1 MRFPNRT
8 VVDCVNNSK
17 FYHNRKGHP
26 KFVDNLKNT
35 LKQKATNLRIHSLVS
50 TSEAGS
56 GHPTTCLSAA
66 DIVSALF
73 FHAMHYDCDNAQNPN
88 NDRFVL
94 SKGHAAPLLYAAYAE
109 AGIIPIDDLLTL
121 RQIDSILEG
130 HPTPRF
136 DWTEV
141 ATGSLG
147 QGLSLGL
154 GMALNGKYLDKSD
167 YRVYVLLGDGE
178 IAEGSVWEAAALAS
192 YYKLNNLIGIID
204 VNALGQS
211 QRTMYAFDIDTYCQ
225 RFDAFGWQSIGIDGH
240 NYDEILPALDK
251 AKTSTDKPTMIIAK
265 TFKGQGVSF
274 LANEDNWHGKA
285 VPKGE
290 ELEKALAELG
300 PLNTDI
306 PLQIEPPKPIKT
318 QTPIIKESVP
328 PEYAPDEEVATRGGY
343 GTGLAKLGDAN
354 PNVVAL
360 DGDTKNSTY
369 AEQFMKRYPDRFFE
383 MFIAEQNL
391 VGAGIGLAKRGKIPF
406 VSTFA
411 AFLSRAYDHIRM
423 SAISQANI
431 KYAGSHCGV
440 SIGEDGPSQMGLEDL
455 AMFRA
460 IPGAVVLYP
469 SDAVSAE
476 RLVAEA
482 AAHEGIVYLRT
493 SRPKTAILYDAN
505 DSFPIGGSKVVKKS
519 DRDKVTVV
527 AAGITLHEALKAH
540 ETLSTEGISIRIIDV
555 YSIKPIDAKTLI
567 SAAADTNNTLIT
579 VEDHYPEGGL
589 GDAVLDA
596 VATAGICVHKLAV
609 TGIPRSGKPEELLE
623 LHGINANAII
633 QKVKDVV

>member
-1 MRFPNRT
+1 M
-8 VVDCVNNSK
+8 NSRRLSAIPERRI
-17 FYHNRKGHP
+17 N
-26 KFVDNLKNT
+26 KFVETLKT
-35 LKQKATNLRIHSLVS
+35 LLKQKATNLRIHSITA

-73 FHAMHYDCDNAQNPN
+73 FHTMRYDTNDAQNPN
-88 NDRFVL
+88 NDRFIL

-109 AGIIPIDDLLTL
+109 AGIIPDEKLSTL

-136 DWTEV
+136 EWTEV

-154 GMALNGKYLDKSD
+154 GMALNGKFLDKSD

-178 IAEGSVWEAAALAS
+178 TAEGGVWEAAALAS
-192 YYKLNNLIGIID
+192 HYQLNNLIGIVD

-225 RFDAFGWQSIGIDGH
+225 RFEAFGWQTIGINGH
-240 NYDEILPALDK
+240 NFDEILSALDQ
-251 AKTSTDKPTMIIAK
+251 AKTSADKPTMIVAK
-265 TFKGQGVSF
+265 TFKGKGVSF
-274 LANEDNWHGKA
+274 LENADNWHGKA
-285 VPKGE
+285 IAKGE
-290 ELEKALAELG
+290 DLDKALAELG
-300 PLNTDI
+300 PLNLE
-306 PLQIEPPKPIKT
+306 PVQIEAPTAVNSGAGRAATECEPPDYP
-318 QTPIIKESVP
+318 S
-328 PEYAPDEEVATRGGY
+328 DEDVATRGGY
-343 GTGLAKLGDAN
+343 GIGLAKLGTVN

-369 AEQFMKRYPDRFFE
+369 AEQFMDLHPDRYFE

-411 AFLSRAYDHIRM
+411 AFLSRAYDQIRM

-440 SIGEDGPSQMGLEDL
+440 SIGEDGPSQMGLEDI

-493 SRPKTAILYDAN
+493 SRPKTSILYDT
-505 DSFPIGGSKVVKKS
+505 DEKFPIGGCKVIRQS
-519 DRDKVTVV
+519 NEDTVTVV
-527 AAGITLHEALKAH
+527 AGGVTVHEALKAH
-540 ETLSTEGISIRIIDV
+540 QMLAAEGIAIRVIDL
-555 YSIKPIDAKTLI
+555 YSVKPVDAEALKA
-567 SAAADTNNTLIT
+567 AAADTNNTLIT

-596 VATAGICVHKLAV
+596 VAIENIRVHKLAV

-623 LHGINANAII
+623 HHGISANAIV
-633 QKVKDVV
+633 QKVKDVTAV

>member
-1 MRFPNRT
+1 
-8 VVDCVNNSK
+8 VDT
-17 FYHNRKGHP
+17 
-26 KFVDNLKNT
+26 LKN
-35 LKQKATNLRIHSLVS
+35 LLEQEATNLRIHSIIS

-73 FHAMHYDCDNAQNPN
+73 FHTMRYDCTNAQNPN
-88 NDRFVL
+88 NDRFIL

-109 AGIIPIDDLLTL
+109 AGIIPIDDLTTL

-136 DWTEV
+136 EWTEV

-178 IAEGSVWEAAALAS
+178 TAEGGVWEAAALAS
-192 YYKLNNLIGIID
+192 HYQLNNLIGIVD

-211 QRTMYAFDIDTYCQ
+211 QRTMYAFDIDTYCN
-225 RFDAFGWQSIGIDGH
+225 RFEAFGWQTIGIDGH
-240 NYDEILPALDK
+240 DFDEILPALEK
-251 AKTSTDKPTMIIAK
+251 AKASTDKPTMIVAK
-265 TFKGQGVSF
+265 TSKGKGVSF
-274 LANEDNWHGKA
+274 LENEDNWHGKA

-290 ELEKALAELG
+290 ELDKALAELG
-300 PLNTDI
+300 PLQTDI
-306 PLQIEPPKPIKT
+306 PLQIE
-318 QTPIIKESVP
+318 TPNPVEKHVSTPTDCEP
-328 PEYAPDEEVATRGGY
+328 PEYAPDEEVGTRGGY
-343 GTGLAKLGDAN
+343 GTGLAKLGTAN

-369 AEQFMKRYPDRFFE
+369 AEQFMELHPDRFFE

-411 AFLSRAYDHIRM
+411 AFLSRAYDQIRM

-440 SIGEDGPSQMGLEDL
+440 SIGEDGPSQMGLEDI

-460 IPGAVVLYP
+460 IPEAVVLYP
-469 SDAVSAE
+469 SDAVAAE

-482 AAHEGIVYLRT
+482 AAHKGIVYIRT
-493 SRPKTAILYDAN
+493 SRPKTSILYDA
-505 DSFPIGGSKVVKKS
+505 DESFPVGGCKVVKQS
-519 DRDKVTVV
+519 SEDKVTVV
-527 AAGITLHEALKAH
+527 TAGVTLHEALKAH
-540 ETLSTEGISIRIIDV
+540 GILSAEGISIRIIDL
-555 YSIKPIDAKTLI
+555 YCIKPIDTETLL
-567 SAAADTNNTLIT
+567 AAAVDTNNTLIT

-596 VATAGICVHKLAV
+596 VATNGVHVHKLAV
-609 TGIPRSGKPEELLE
+609 TGIPRSGKPDELLE
-623 LHGINANAII
+623 RHGISAKAIV
-633 QKVKDVV
+633 QKVKTIVS

>member
-1 MRFPNRT
+1 MET
-8 VVDCVNNSK
+8 
-17 FYHNRKGHP
+17 
-26 KFVDNLKNT
+26 LKT
-35 LKQKATNLRIHSLVS
+35 ILKQKATNLRIHSIAA

-73 FHAMHYDCDNAQNPN
+73 FHTMRYDTNDAQNPN
-88 NDRFVL
+88 NDRFIL

-109 AGIIPIDDLLTL
+109 AGIIPNEKLSTL

-136 DWTEV
+136 EWTEV

-154 GMALNGKYLDKSD
+154 GMALNGKFLDKSD

-178 IAEGSVWEAAALAS
+178 TAEGGVWEAAALAS
-192 YYKLNNLIGIID
+192 HYQLNNLIGIVD

-225 RFDAFGWQSIGIDGH
+225 RFEAFGWQTIGINGH
-240 NYDEILPALDK
+240 NFDEILSALDQ
-251 AKTSTDKPTMIIAK
+251 AKTSTDRPTMIVAK
-265 TFKGQGVSF
+265 TFKGKGVSF
-274 LANEDNWHGKA
+274 LENADNWHGKA
-285 VPKGE
+285 IAKGE
-290 ELEKALAELG
+290 ELDNALAELG
-300 PLNTDI
+300 PLHLE
-306 PLQIEPPKPIKT
+306 PVQIQAPTAVNRSVGHPATECEPPDYP
-318 QTPIIKESVP
+318 SG
-328 PEYAPDEEVATRGGY
+328 EEVATRGGY
-343 GTGLAKLGDAN
+343 GTGLAKLGTAN

-369 AEQFMKRYPDRFFE
+369 AEQFMDLHPDRYFE

-411 AFLSRAYDHIRM
+411 AFLSRAYDQIRM

-440 SIGEDGPSQMGLEDL
+440 SIGEDGPSQMGLEDI

-493 SRPKTAILYDAN
+493 SRPKTSILYDA
-505 DSFPIGGSKVVKKS
+505 DEKFPIGGCKVIRQS
-519 DRDKVTVV
+519 SEDSVTVV
-527 AAGITLHEALKAH
+527 AGGITVHEALKAH
-540 ETLSTEGISIRIIDV
+540 QILAAEGIAIRVIDL
-555 YSIKPIDAKTLI
+555 YSVKPVDGEALKA
-567 SAAADTNNTLIT
+567 AAADTNQTLIT

-596 VATAGICVHKLAV
+596 VATEDIRVHKLAV
-609 TGIPRSGKPEELLE
+609 TGIPRSGKPEELLAH
-623 LHGINANAII
+623 HGISANAIV
-633 QKVKDVV
+633 QKVKDVTAV

>member
-1 MRFPNRT
+1 MET
-8 VVDCVNNSK
+8 
-17 FYHNRKGHP
+17 
-26 KFVDNLKNT
+26 LKNF
-35 LKQKATNLRIHSLVS
+35 LKQKATNLRIHSIIS

-73 FHAMHYDCDNAQNPN
+73 FHAMRYDCSDAQNPN
-88 NDRFVL
+88 NDRFIL

-109 AGIIPIDDLLTL
+109 AGIIPTEKLRTL

-136 DWTEV
+136 EWTEV

-154 GMALNGKYLDKSD
+154 GMALNGKYLDESD

-178 IAEGSVWEAAALAS
+178 TVEGGVWEAAALAS
-192 YYKLNNLIGIID
+192 HYQLNNLIGIVD

-211 QRTMYAFDIDTYCQ
+211 QRTMYAFDVDTYCK
-225 RFDAFGWQSIGIDGH
+225 RFEAFGWQTIGIDGH
-240 NYDEILPALDK
+240 NFDEILPALAQAK
-251 AKTSTDKPTMIIAK
+251 ASTDKPTMIVAK
-265 TFKGQGVSF
+265 TFKGKGVSF
-274 LANEDNWHGKA
+274 LEDADNWHGKA
-285 VPKGE
+285 VAKGE
-290 ELEKALAELG
+290 ELDKALDELG
-300 PLNTDI
+300 PLHLDVPI
-306 PLQIEPPKPIKT
+306 QIESPSPID
-318 QTPIIKESVP
+318 ESVDRAVATECEP
-328 PEYAPDEEVATRGGY
+328 PDYPSGEEVATRGGY
-343 GTGLAKLGDAN
+343 GIGLAKLGSVN

-369 AEQFMKRYPDRFFE
+369 AEQFMELYPNRYFE

-411 AFLSRAYDHIRM
+411 AFLSRAYDQIRM

-440 SIGEDGPSQMGLEDL
+440 SIGEDGPSQMGLEDI

-460 IPGAVVLYP
+460 IPEAVVLYP

-476 RLVAEA
+476 RLVAGA

-493 SRPKTAILYDAN
+493 SRPKTAILYDA
-505 DSFPIGGSKVVKKS
+505 DESFPIGGSKVVRQS
-519 DRDKVTVV
+519 SEDKVTVV
-527 AAGITLHEALKAH
+527 AAGVTLHEAL
-540 ETLSTEGISIRIIDV
+540 ESTR
-555 YSIKPIDAKTLI
+555 
-567 SAAADTNNTLIT
+567 DTCRRRYR
-579 VEDHYPEGGL
+579 YP
-589 GDAVLDA
+589 
-596 VATAGICVHKLAV
+596 CH
-609 TGIPRSGKPEELLE
+609 
-623 LHGINANAII
+623 
-633 QKVKDVV
+633 

>member
-1 MRFPNRT
+1 MDT
-8 VVDCVNNSK
+8 
-17 FYHNRKGHP
+17 
-26 KFVDNLKNT
+26 LKN
-35 LKQKATNLRIHSLVS
+35 LLEQKATNLRIHSIIS

-73 FHAMHYDCDNAQNPN
+73 FHAMRYDCADAQNPN
-88 NDRFVL
+88 NDRFIL

-109 AGIIPIDDLLTL
+109 AGIIPVDDLMTL
-121 RQIDSILEG
+121 RQIDSIFEG

-136 DWTEV
+136 EWTEV

-178 IAEGSVWEAAALAS
+178 TAEGGVWEAAALAS
-192 YYKLNNLIGIID
+192 HYQLDNLIGIID

-211 QRTMYAFDIDTYCQ
+211 QRTMYAFDIDTYCK
-225 RFDAFGWQSIGIDGH
+225 RFEAFGWQSIGIDGH
-240 NYDEILPALDK
+240 DFDEILPALEQAK
-251 AKTSTDKPTMIIAK
+251 ASTDKPTMIVAK
-265 TFKGQGVSF
+265 TFKGKGVS
-274 LANEDNWHGKA
+274 LLENEDNWHGKA

-290 ELEKALAELG
+290 ELDKALAELG
-300 PLNTDI
+300 PLQTDI
-306 PLQIEPPKPIKT
+306 PLQIETPNPVEKQVSTATECEPPNYPT
-318 QTPIIKESVP
+318 
-328 PEYAPDEEVATRGGY
+328 DDEVATRGGY
-343 GTGLAKLGDAN
+343 GTGLAKLGTAN

-369 AEQFMKRYPDRFFE
+369 AEQFMERHPDRFFE

-411 AFLSRAYDHIRM
+411 AFLSRAYDQIRM

-440 SIGEDGPSQMGLEDL
+440 SIGEDGPSQMGLEDI

-460 IPGAVVLYP
+460 IPEAVVLYP
-469 SDAVSAE
+469 SDAVAAE

-482 AAHEGIVYLRT
+482 AAHEGIVYIRT
-493 SRPKTAILYDAN
+493 SRPKTALLYDAN
-505 DSFPIGGSKVVKKS
+505 ESFPIGGCKVVRES
-519 DRDKVTVV
+519 SEDKVTVV
-527 AAGITLHEALKAH
+527 AAGVTLHETLKAH
-540 ETLSTEGISIRIIDV
+540 EKLAAEGIAIRIIDL
-555 YSIKPIDAKTLI
+555 YCIKPIDTETLLD
-567 SAAADTNNTLIT
+567 AAAETNNTIIT

-589 GDAVLDA
+589 GDAVLGA
-596 VATAGICVHKLAV
+596 VAANGVHVHKLAV
-609 TGIPRSGKPEELLE
+609 TGIPRSGKPDELLE
-623 LHGINANAII
+623 LHGISANAIV
-633 QKVKDVV
+633 QKVKEVI

>member
-1 MRFPNRT
+1 MET
-8 VVDCVNNSK
+8 
-17 FYHNRKGHP
+17 
-26 KFVDNLKNT
+26 LKDF
-35 LKQKATNLRIHSLVS
+35 LKQKATNLRIHSIVS

-73 FHAMHYDCDNAQNPN
+73 FHAMRYDCSDAQNPN
-88 NDRFVL
+88 NDRFIL

-109 AGIIPIDDLLTL
+109 AGIIPTEKLRTL

-136 DWTEV
+136 EWTEV

-154 GMALNGKYLDKSD
+154 GMALNGKYLDESD

-178 IAEGSVWEAAALAS
+178 TAEGGVWEAAALAS
-192 YYKLNNLIGIID
+192 HYRLNNLIGIVD

-211 QRTMYAFDIDTYCQ
+211 QRTMYAFDVDTYCK
-225 RFDAFGWQSIGIDGH
+225 RFEAFGWQTIGIDGH
-240 NYDEILPALDK
+240 NFDEILPALERAK
-251 AKTSTDKPTMIIAK
+251 ASTEKPTMIVAK
-265 TFKGQGVSF
+265 TFKGKGVSF
-274 LANEDNWHGKA
+274 LEDADNWHGKA
-285 VPKGE
+285 VAKGE
-290 ELEKALAELG
+290 ELDKALAELG
-300 PLNTDI
+300 PLNLDTPI
-306 PLQIEPPKPIKT
+306 QIESPQAADAHADGPVATACEPPDYPSG
-318 QTPIIKESVP
+318 E
-328 PEYAPDEEVATRGGY
+328 DVATRSGY
-343 GTGLAKLGDAN
+343 GIGLAKLGSVN

-369 AEQFMKRYPDRFFE
+369 AEQFMELYPNRYFE

-411 AFLSRAYDHIRM
+411 AFLSRAYDQIRM

-440 SIGEDGPSQMGLEDL
+440 SIGEDGPSQMGLEDI

-460 IPGAVVLYP
+460 IPEAVVLYP

-493 SRPKTAILYDAN
+493 SRPKTPILYDA
-505 DSFPIGGSKVVKKS
+505 DESFPIGGSKVVRQS
-519 DRDKVTVV
+519 DADKVTVV
-527 AAGITLHEALKAH
+527 AAGVTVHEALKAY
-540 ETLSTEGISIRIIDV
+540 ETLQTEGIAIRVLDL
-555 YSIKPIDAKTLI
+555 YSIKPIDAAALK
-567 SAAADTNNTLIT
+567 AAAAETNHTLIT

-596 VATAGICVHKLAV
+596 VATADVYVHKLAV
-609 TGIPRSGKPEELLE
+609 TGVPRSGKPEELLE
-623 LHGINANAII
+623 HHGVSTNVII
-633 QKVKDVV
+633 QKVKDIIAR

>member
-1 MRFPNRT
+1 ME
-8 VVDCVNNSK
+8 
-17 FYHNRKGHP
+17 
-26 KFVDNLKNT
+26 NLKHFLT
-35 LKQKATNLRIHSLVS
+35 QKANNLRIHSLVS

-66 DIVSALF
+66 DIVAALF
-73 FHAMHYDCDNAQNPN
+73 FHAMRYEPRDAQHPN
-88 NDRFVL
+88 NDRFIL

-109 AGIIPIDDLLTL
+109 AGIIENEALLTL

-192 YYKLNNLIGIID
+192 HYNLNNLIGIVD

-211 QRTMYAFDIDTYCQ
+211 QRTMYGFDIETYCH
-225 RFDAFGWQSIGIDGH
+225 RFEAFGWNAIGIDGH
-240 NYDEILPALDK
+240 DFDDILPALAQAK
-251 AKTSTDKPTMIIAK
+251 ASTDKPTMIVAK
-265 TFKGQGVSF
+265 TLKGKGVSA
-274 LANEDNWHGKA
+274 LENADNWHGKA

-290 ELEKALAELG
+290 ELDKALAELG
-300 PLNTDI
+300 PLTDDT
-306 PLQIEPPKPIKT
+306 PQIAPPTAFDAPVDALA
-318 QTPIIKESVP
+318 TPAEAP
-328 PEYAPDEEVATRGGY
+328 AYQPDEEVATRGGY
-343 GTGLAKLGDAN
+343 GTGLTKLGAAN

-369 AEQFMKRYPDRFFE
+369 AEQFMERYPNRYFE

-411 AFLSRAYDHIRM
+411 AFLSRAYDQVRM

-431 KYAGSHCGV
+431 KYVGSHCGI
-440 SIGEDGPSQMGLEDL
+440 SIGEDGPSQMGLEDI

-460 IPGAVVLYP
+460 IPDAVVLYP
-469 SDAVSAE
+469 SDAVAAE

-482 AAHEGIVYLRT
+482 AAYEGIVYIRT
-493 SRPKTAILYDAN
+493 SRPQTPIVYAN
-505 DSFPIGGSKVVKKS
+505 EEQFPIGGSKVVRQNENDS
-519 DRDKVTVV
+519 VTVV
-527 AAGITLHEALKAH
+527 AAGVTLHEALKAH
-540 ETLSTEGISIRIIDV
+540 DALRDEGIHIRVIDV
-555 YSIKPIDAKTLI
+555 YSLKPIDAAALRK
-567 SAAADTNNTLIT
+567 AAAETNGTLIT
-579 VEDHYPEGGL
+579 AEDHYPEGGL

-596 VATAGICVHKLAV
+596 VATEGIRVHKLAV

-623 LHGINANAII
+623 RHGISANAIV
-633 QKVKDVV
+633 QKVKEIV

>member
-1 MRFPNRT
+1 MDT
-8 VVDCVNNSK
+8 
-17 FYHNRKGHP
+17 
-26 KFVDNLKNT
+26 LKN
-35 LKQKATNLRIHSLVS
+35 LLEQKATNLRIHSIIS

-73 FHAMHYDCDNAQNPN
+73 FHAMRYDCADAKNPN
-88 NDRFVL
+88 NDRFIL

-178 IAEGSVWEAAALAS
+178 TAEGGVWEAAALAS
-192 YYKLNNLIGIID
+192 HYQLNNLIGIVD

-211 QRTMYAFDIDTYCQ
+211 QRTMYAFDIDTYCR
-225 RFDAFGWQSIGIDGH
+225 RFEAFGWQTIGIDGH
-240 NYDEILPALDK
+240 DFDEILPALEK
-251 AKTSTDKPTMIIAK
+251 AKASTDKPTMIVAK
-265 TFKGQGVSF
+265 TFKGKGVSF
-274 LANEDNWHGKA
+274 LENEDNWHGKA
-285 VPKGE
+285 VAKGE
-290 ELEKALAELG
+290 QLDKALAELG
-300 PLNTDI
+300 PLQTDI
-306 PLQIEPPKPIKT
+306 PLQIESPNPINKQIST
-318 QTPIIKESVP
+318 ATTCEP
-328 PEYAPDEEVATRGGY
+328 PEYASDEKVATRGGY
-343 GTGLAKLGDAN
+343 GTGLAKIGTAN

-369 AEQFMKRYPDRFFE
+369 AEQFMTLHPNRFFE

-411 AFLSRAYDHIRM
+411 AFLSRAYDQIRM

-440 SIGEDGPSQMGLEDL
+440 SIGEDGPSQMGLEDI

-469 SDAVSAE
+469 SDAVAAE

-482 AAHEGIVYLRT
+482 AAHEGIVYIRT
-493 SRPKTAILYDAN
+493 SRPKTAILYDT
-505 DSFPIGGSKVVKKS
+505 DESFPIGGSKIVRES
-519 DRDKVTVV
+519 SEDKVTVV
-527 AAGITLHEALKAH
+527 AAGVTLHEVLKAQ
-540 ETLSTEGISIRIIDV
+540 EILTAEGIAIRVIDL
-555 YSIKPIDAKTLI
+555 YSVKPVDTEALL
-567 SAAADTNNTLIT
+567 AAASETNNTIIT

-596 VATAGICVHKLAV
+596 VATKGIRVHKLAV
-609 TGIPRSGKPEELLE
+609 TGIPRSGKPDELLE
-623 LHGINANAII
+623 LHGISANAIV
-633 QKVKDVV
+633 QKVKDIV

>member
-1 MRFPNRT
+1 MDT
-8 VVDCVNNSK
+8 
-17 FYHNRKGHP
+17 
-26 KFVDNLKNT
+26 LKNI
-35 LKQKATNLRIHSLVS
+35 LERKATNLRIHSILS

-73 FHAMHYDCDNAQNPN
+73 FHAMRYDCADAQNPN
-88 NDRFVL
+88 NDRFIL
-94 SKGHAAPLLYAAYAE
+94 SKGHAAPLLYGAYAE
-109 AGIIPIDDLLTL
+109 AGIIPVDDLLTL

-178 IAEGSVWEAAALAS
+178 TAEGGVWEAAALAS
-192 YYKLNNLIGIID
+192 HYQLNNLIGIVD

-211 QRTMYAFDIDTYCQ
+211 QRTMYAHDIDTYCS
-225 RFDAFGWQSIGIDGH
+225 RFEAFGWQTIGIDGH
-240 NYDEILPALDK
+240 DFDEILPALEK
-251 AKTSTDKPTMIIAK
+251 AKSSTDKPTMIVAK
-265 TFKGQGVSF
+265 TYKGKGVSS
-274 LANEDNWHGKA
+274 LENEDNWHGKA

-290 ELEKALAELG
+290 DLDKVLAELG
-300 PLNTDI
+300 PLHTDI
-306 PLQIEPPKPIKT
+306 PVQIESPS
-318 QTPIIKESVP
+318 QTNNTTSAVTACEP
-328 PEYAPDEEVATRGGY
+328 PEYASDEEVATRGGY
-343 GTGLAKLGDAN
+343 GTGLAKLGAAN

-369 AEQFMKRYPDRFFE
+369 AEQFMELYPDRFFE

-411 AFLSRAYDHIRM
+411 AFLSRAYDQIRM

-440 SIGEDGPSQMGLEDL
+440 SIGEDGPSQMGLEDI

-460 IPGAVVLYP
+460 IPESVVLYP
-469 SDAVSAE
+469 SDAVAAE

-482 AAHEGIVYLRT
+482 AAHHGIVYIRT
-493 SRPKTAILYDAN
+493 SRPKTAILYDAT
-505 DSFPIGGSKVVKKS
+505 DSFPIGGSKVVRES
-519 DRDKVTVV
+519 AEDKVTIV
-527 AAGITLHEALKAH
+527 AAGVTLHEALQAH
-540 ETLSTEGISIRIIDV
+540 DRLAAEGINIRIIDL
-555 YSIKPIDAKTLI
+555 YSIKPIDSATLL
-567 SAAADTNNTLIT
+567 SAAAETNNTLIT

-596 VATAGICVHKLAV
+596 VAAADVRVHKLAV

-623 LHGINANAII
+623 LHGISANAIVR
-633 QKVKDVV
+633 KVKDIV

>member
-1 MRFPNRT
+1 MDT
-8 VVDCVNNSK
+8 
-17 FYHNRKGHP
+17 
-26 KFVDNLKNT
+26 LKNL
-35 LKQKATNLRIHSLVS
+35 LKRKATNLRIHSILS

-73 FHAMHYDCDNAQNPN
+73 FHVMRYDCADAQNPN
-88 NDRFVL
+88 NDRFIL

-109 AGIIPIDDLLTL
+109 AGIIRADDLLTL

-178 IAEGSVWEAAALAS
+178 TAEGGVWEAAALAS
-192 YYKLNNLIGIID
+192 HYKLNNLIGIVD

-211 QRTMYAFDIDTYCQ
+211 QRTMYAFDIDTYCS
-225 RFDAFGWQSIGIDGH
+225 RFEAFGWQSIGIDGH
-240 NYDEILPALDK
+240 DYDEILSALEK
-251 AKTSTDKPTMIIAK
+251 ATTSTDKPTMIVAK
-265 TFKGQGVSF
+265 TYKGKGVSF
-274 LANEDNWHGKA
+274 LENEDNWHGKA
-285 VPKGE
+285 VAKGE
-290 ELEKALAELG
+290 QLDKALAELG
-300 PLNTDI
+300 PLHTDVPI
-306 PLQIEPPKPIKT
+306 HIEPPNPIDS
-318 QTPIIKESVP
+318 QSSPITACEP
-328 PEYAPDEEVATRGGY
+328 PDYKSDEEVATRGGY
-343 GTGLAKLGDAN
+343 GTGLAKLGAAN

-369 AEQFMKRYPDRFFE
+369 ADQFMELYPDRFFE

-411 AFLSRAYDHIRM
+411 AFLSRAYDQIRM

-440 SIGEDGPSQMGLEDL
+440 SIGEDGPSQMGLEDI

-460 IPGAVVLYP
+460 IPESVVLYP
-469 SDAVSAE
+469 SDPVAAE

-482 AAHEGIVYLRT
+482 AAHQGIVYIRT
-493 SRPKTAILYDAN
+493 SRPKTAILYDVT
-505 DSFPIGGSKVVKKS
+505 DTFPIGGSKVVRQS
-519 DRDKVTVV
+519 AEDQVTIVT
-527 AAGITLHEALKAH
+527 AGVTLHEALKAYDI
-540 ETLSTEGISIRIIDV
+540 LAKDGINIRIIDL
-555 YSIKPIDAKTLI
+555 YSIKPVDTETLI
-567 SAAADTNNTLIT
+567 SAAAETNNTLIT

-596 VATAGICVHKLAV
+596 VATEDVRVHKLAV

-623 LHGINANAII
+623 LHGISANAIV

>member
-1 MRFPNRT
+1 ME
-8 VVDCVNNSK
+8 
-17 FYHNRKGHP
+17 
-26 KFVDNLKNT
+26 NLKHFLT
-35 LKQKATNLRIHSLVS
+35 QKANNLRIHSLVS

-66 DIVSALF
+66 DIVAALF
-73 FHAMHYDCDNAQNPN
+73 FHAMRYEPRDAQHPN
-88 NDRFVL
+88 NDRFIL

-109 AGIIPIDDLLTL
+109 AGIIENEALLTL

-192 YYKLNNLIGIID
+192 HYNLNNLIGIVD

-211 QRTMYAFDIDTYCQ
+211 QRTMYAFDIETYCH
-225 RFDAFGWQSIGIDGH
+225 RFEAFGWNAIGIDGH
-240 NYDEILPALDK
+240 DFDDILPALAK
-251 AKTSTDKPTMIIAK
+251 AKASTDKPTMIVAK
-265 TFKGQGVSF
+265 TFKGKGVSA
-274 LANEDNWHGKA
+274 LENADNWHGKA
-285 VPKGE
+285 VPKGD
-290 ELEKALAELG
+290 ELDKALAELG
-300 PLNTDI
+300 PLTDDT
-306 PLQIEPPKPIKT
+306 PQITPPTAFDAPVDALA
-318 QTPIIKESVP
+318 TPAEAP
-328 PEYAPDEEVATRGGY
+328 AYQPDEEVATRGGY
-343 GTGLAKLGDAN
+343 GTGLTKIGAAN

-369 AEQFMKRYPDRFFE
+369 AEQFMERYPNRYFE

-411 AFLSRAYDHIRM
+411 AFLSRAYDQVRM

-431 KYAGSHCGV
+431 KYVGSHCGI
-440 SIGEDGPSQMGLEDL
+440 SIGEDGPSQMGLEDI

-469 SDAVSAE
+469 SDAVAAE

-482 AAHEGIVYLRT
+482 AAYEGIVYIRT
-493 SRPKTAILYDAN
+493 SRPQTPIVYAN
-505 DSFPIGGSKVVKKS
+505 EEQFPIGGSKVVRKNENDS
-519 DRDKVTVV
+519 VTVV
-527 AAGITLHEALKAH
+527 AAGVTLHEALKAH
-540 ETLSTEGISIRIIDV
+540 DALRDEGIHIRVIDV
-555 YSIKPIDAKTLI
+555 YSLKPIDAAALRK
-567 SAAADTNNTLIT
+567 AAAETNGTLIT
-579 VEDHYPEGGL
+579 AEDHYPEGGL

-596 VATAGICVHKLAV
+596 VATEGIRVHKLAV

-623 LHGINANAII
+623 RHGISANAIV
-633 QKVKDVV
+633 QKVKEIV

>member
-1 MRFPNRT
+1 MDT
-8 VVDCVNNSK
+8 
-17 FYHNRKGHP
+17 
-26 KFVDNLKNT
+26 LKN
-35 LKQKATNLRIHSLVS
+35 LLEQKATNLRIHSIIS

-73 FHAMHYDCDNAQNPN
+73 FHAMRYDCADAKNPN
-88 NDRFVL
+88 NDRFIL

-178 IAEGSVWEAAALAS
+178 TAEGGVWEAAALAS
-192 YYKLNNLIGIID
+192 HYQLNNLIGIVD

-211 QRTMYAFDIDTYCQ
+211 QRTMYAFDIDTYCR
-225 RFDAFGWQSIGIDGH
+225 RFEAFGWQTIGINGH
-240 NYDEILPALDK
+240 DFDEILPALEK
-251 AKTSTDKPTMIIAK
+251 AKTSTDKPTMIVAK
-265 TFKGQGVSF
+265 TFKGKGVSF
-274 LANEDNWHGKA
+274 LENEDNWHGKA
-285 VPKGE
+285 IAKGE
-290 ELEKALAELG
+290 QLDKALAELG
-300 PLNTDI
+300 PLQTDI
-306 PLQIEPPKPIKT
+306 PLQIESPNPINKQIST
-318 QTPIIKESVP
+318 ATTCEP
-328 PEYAPDEEVATRGGY
+328 PEYASDAEVATRGGY
-343 GTGLAKLGDAN
+343 GTGLAKLGTAN

-369 AEQFMKRYPDRFFE
+369 AEQFMTLHPNRFFE

-411 AFLSRAYDHIRM
+411 AFLSRAYDQIRM

-440 SIGEDGPSQMGLEDL
+440 SIGEDGPSQMGLEDI

-469 SDAVSAE
+469 SDAVAAE

-482 AAHEGIVYLRT
+482 AAHEGIVYIRT
-493 SRPKTAILYDAN
+493 SRPKTAILYDT
-505 DSFPIGGSKVVKKS
+505 DESFPIGGSKVVRES
-519 DRDKVTVV
+519 GEDKVTVV
-527 AAGITLHEALKAH
+527 AAGVTLHEVLKAQ
-540 ETLSTEGISIRIIDV
+540 EVLTAEGIAIRVIDL
-555 YSIKPIDAKTLI
+555 YSVKPIDTEALL
-567 SAAADTNNTLIT
+567 AAASETNDTIIT

-596 VATAGICVHKLAV
+596 VATKGIRVHKLAV
-609 TGIPRSGKPEELLE
+609 TGIPRSGKPDELLE
-623 LHGINANAII
+623 LHGISANAIV
-633 QKVKDVV
+633 QKVKDIV

>member
-1 MRFPNRT
+1 MET
-8 VVDCVNNSK
+8 
-17 FYHNRKGHP
+17 
-26 KFVDNLKNT
+26 LKNL
-35 LKQKATNLRIHSLVS
+35 LKQKATNLRIHAIVS

-73 FHAMHYDCDNAQNPN
+73 FHAMRYDCTDAQNPN
-88 NDRFVL
+88 NDRFIL

-109 AGIIPIDDLLTL
+109 AGIIPTENLLTL

-136 DWTEV
+136 EWTEV

-178 IAEGSVWEAAALAS
+178 TAEGGVWEAAALATH
-192 YYKLNNLIGIID
+192 YQLNNLIGIVD

-211 QRTMYAFDIDTYCQ
+211 QRTMDAFDIDTYCR
-225 RFDAFGWQSIGIDGH
+225 RFEAFGWQTIGIDGH
-240 NYDEILPALDK
+240 DFDEILPALAQAK
-251 AKTSTDKPTMIIAK
+251 ASTDKPTMIVAK
-265 TFKGQGVSF
+265 TFKGKGISF
-274 LANEDNWHGKA
+274 LENADGWHGKA
-285 VPKGE
+285 IPKGE
-290 ELEKALAELG
+290 ELDKALAELG
-300 PLNTDI
+300 PLHAEV
-306 PLQIEPPKPIKT
+306 PLQIESPSPIDGENLNAAVT
-318 QTPIIKESVP
+318 EC
-328 PEYAPDEEVATRGGY
+328 EAPDYIPGEKVATRGGY
-343 GTGLAKLGDAN
+343 GTGLAKLGSAN
-354 PNVVAL
+354 LAVVAL

-369 AEQFMKRYPDRFFE
+369 AEQFMERHPNRYFE

-411 AFLSRAYDHIRM
+411 AFLSRAYDQIRM

-440 SIGEDGPSQMGLEDL
+440 SIGEDGPSQMGLEDI

-460 IPGAVVLYP
+460 LPEAVVLYP
-469 SDAVSAE
+469 SDAVAAE

-493 SRPKTAILYDAN
+493 SRPQTPVLYDAAER
-505 DSFPIGGSKVVKKS
+505 FPIGGCKVIRKS
-519 DRDKVTVV
+519 EQDSVTVV
-527 AAGITLHEALKAH
+527 AAGVTLHEALTAY
-540 ETLSTEGISIRIIDV
+540 ETLAAEGIAIRVLDL
-555 YSIKPIDAKTLI
+555 YSIKPIDTETLQQ
-567 SAAADTNNTLIT
+567 AAAETNNTLIT

-589 GDAVLDA
+589 GDAVMAA
-596 VATAGICVHKLAV
+596 VATEGVSVHKLAV
-609 TGIPRSGKPEELLE
+609 KGIPRSGKPEELLE
-623 LHGINANAII
+623 YHGISADTIVR
-633 QKVKDVV
+633 KVRALV

>member
-1 MRFPNRT
+1 MDT
-8 VVDCVNNSK
+8 
-17 FYHNRKGHP
+17 
-26 KFVDNLKNT
+26 LKN
-35 LKQKATNLRIHSLVS
+35 LLEQKATNLRIHSIIS

-73 FHAMHYDCDNAQNPN
+73 FHAMRYDCADAKNPN
-88 NDRFVL
+88 NDRFIL

-178 IAEGSVWEAAALAS
+178 TAEGGVWEAAALAS
-192 YYKLNNLIGIID
+192 HYQLNNLIGIVD

-211 QRTMYAFDIDTYCQ
+211 QRTMYAFDIDTYCR
-225 RFDAFGWQSIGIDGH
+225 RFEAFGWQTIGIDGH
-240 NYDEILPALDK
+240 DFDEILPALEK
-251 AKTSTDKPTMIIAK
+251 AKASTDKPTMIVAK
-265 TFKGQGVSF
+265 TFKGKGVSF
-274 LANEDNWHGKA
+274 LENEDNWHGKA
-285 VPKGE
+285 VAKGE
-290 ELEKALAELG
+290 QLDKALAELG
-300 PLNTDI
+300 PLQTDI
-306 PLQIEPPKPIKT
+306 PLQIESPNPINKQIST
-318 QTPIIKESVP
+318 ATTCEP
-328 PEYAPDEEVATRGGY
+328 PEYASDEEVATRGGY
-343 GTGLAKLGDAN
+343 GTGLAKIGTAN

-369 AEQFMKRYPDRFFE
+369 AEQFMTLHPNRFFE

-411 AFLSRAYDHIRM
+411 AFLSRAYDQIRM

-440 SIGEDGPSQMGLEDL
+440 SIGEDGPSQMGLEDI

-469 SDAVSAE
+469 SDAVAAE

-482 AAHEGIVYLRT
+482 AAHEGIVYIRT
-493 SRPKTAILYDAN
+493 SRPKTAILYDT
-505 DSFPIGGSKVVKKS
+505 DESFPIGGSKVVRES
-519 DRDKVTVV
+519 GEDKVTVV
-527 AAGITLHEALKAH
+527 AAGVTLHEVLKAQ
-540 ETLSTEGISIRIIDV
+540 EVLTAEGIAIRVIDL
-555 YSIKPIDAKTLI
+555 YSVKPIDTEALL
-567 SAAADTNNTLIT
+567 AAASETNDTIIT

-596 VATAGICVHKLAV
+596 VATKGIRVHKLAV
-609 TGIPRSGKPEELLE
+609 TGIPRSGKPDELLE
-623 LHGINANAII
+623 LHGISANAIV
-633 QKVKDVV
+633 QKVKDIV

>member
-1 MRFPNRT
+1 ME
-8 VVDCVNNSK
+8 
-17 FYHNRKGHP
+17 
-26 KFVDNLKNT
+26 NLKHFLT
-35 LKQKATNLRIHSLVS
+35 QKANNLRIHSLVS

-73 FHAMHYDCDNAQNPN
+73 FHAMRYEPSDAQHPN
-88 NDRFVL
+88 NDRFIL

-109 AGIIPIDDLLTL
+109 AGIIETEALLTL
-121 RQIDSILEG
+121 RQIDSIFEG

-192 YYKLNNLIGIID
+192 HYSLNNLIGIVD

-211 QRTMYAFDIDTYCQ
+211 QRTMYGFNIETYCH
-225 RFDAFGWQSIGIDGH
+225 RFEAFGWNAIGIDGH
-240 NYDEILPALDK
+240 NFDDILPAL
-251 AKTSTDKPTMIIAK
+251 AQAQASTDKPTMIVAK
-265 TFKGQGVSF
+265 TFKGKGVSS
-274 LANEDNWHGKA
+274 LENADNWHGKA

-290 ELEKALAELG
+290 ELDKALAELG
-300 PLNTDI
+300 PLTDDT
-306 PLQIEPPKPIKT
+306 PQIAPPTAFDAPVRALA
-318 QTPIIKESVP
+318 TPAEAP
-328 PEYAPDEEVATRGGY
+328 AYQPDEEVATRGGY
-343 GTGLAKLGDAN
+343 GTGLAKLGAAN

-369 AEQFMKRYPDRFFE
+369 AEQFMERYPNRYFE

-411 AFLSRAYDHIRM
+411 AFLSRAYDQVRM

-431 KYAGSHCGV
+431 KYVGSHCGI
-440 SIGEDGPSQMGLEDL
+440 SIGEDGPSQMGLEDI

-460 IPGAVVLYP
+460 IPDAVVLYP
-469 SDAVSAE
+469 SDAVAAE

-482 AAHEGIVYLRT
+482 AAYEGIVYIRT
-493 SRPKTAILYDAN
+493 SRPQTPIVYAN
-505 DSFPIGGSKVVKKS
+505 EEQFPIGGSKVVRKNDNDS
-519 DRDKVTVV
+519 VTVV
-527 AAGITLHEALKAH
+527 AAGVTLHEALKAH
-540 ETLSTEGISIRIIDV
+540 DALRDEGIHIRVIDV
-555 YSIKPIDAKTLI
+555 YSLKPIDAAALRT
-567 SAAADTNNTLIT
+567 AAAETNGTLIT
-579 VEDHYPEGGL
+579 AEDHYPEGGL

-596 VATAGICVHKLAV
+596 VATEGIRVHKLAV
-609 TGIPRSGKPEELLE
+609 TGMPRSGKPEELLE
-623 LHGINANAII
+623 RHGISANAIV
-633 QKVKDVV
+633 QKVKEIV

>member
-1 MRFPNRT
+1 MDT
-8 VVDCVNNSK
+8 
-17 FYHNRKGHP
+17 
-26 KFVDNLKNT
+26 LKNL
-35 LKQKATNLRIHSLVS
+35 LKQKATNLRIHSIIS

-73 FHAMHYDCDNAQNPN
+73 FHAMRYDCADAQNPN
-88 NDRFVL
+88 NDRFIL

-109 AGIIPIDDLLTL
+109 AGIISVDDLTTL

-136 DWTEV
+136 EWTEV

-178 IAEGSVWEAAALAS
+178 TAEGGVWEAAALAS
-192 YYKLNNLIGIID
+192 HYQLNNLIGIVD

-211 QRTMYAFDIDTYCQ
+211 QRTMYAFDIDTYCK
-225 RFDAFGWQSIGIDGH
+225 RFEAFGWQTIGIDGH
-240 NYDEILPALDK
+240 DFDEILPALEQAK
-251 AKTSTDKPTMIIAK
+251 ASTDKPTMIVAK
-265 TFKGQGVSF
+265 TFKGKGVSS
-274 LANEDNWHGKA
+274 LENEDNWHGKA

-290 ELEKALAELG
+290 QLDKVLAELG
-300 PLNTDI
+300 PLQTDI
-306 PLQIEPPKPIKT
+306 PLQIESPNPINKRSAT
-318 QTPIIKESVP
+318 VTECEP
-328 PEYAPDEEVATRGGY
+328 PEYATDEEVATRGGY
-343 GTGLAKLGDAN
+343 GTGLAKLGTAN

-369 AEQFMKRYPDRFFE
+369 AEQFMELHPDRFFE

-411 AFLSRAYDHIRM
+411 AFLSRAYDQIRM

-440 SIGEDGPSQMGLEDL
+440 SIGEDGPSQMGLEDI

-460 IPGAVVLYP
+460 IPEAVVLYP
-469 SDAVSAE
+469 SDAVAAE

-482 AAHEGIVYLRT
+482 AAHEGIVYIRT
-493 SRPKTAILYDAN
+493 SRPKTPILYDAN
-505 DSFPIGGSKVVKKS
+505 ESFPIGGCKVVRES
-519 DRDKVTVV
+519 NEDKVTVV
-527 AAGITLHEALKAH
+527 AAGVTLHETLKAH
-540 ETLSTEGISIRIIDV
+540 EKLAAEGIAIRIIDL
-555 YSIKPIDAKTLI
+555 YCLKPVDTETLL
-567 SAAADTNNTLIT
+567 AAAAETNNTIIT

-596 VATAGICVHKLAV
+596 VATNGVHVHKLAV
-609 TGIPRSGKPEELLE
+609 TGIPRSGKPDELLE
-623 LHGINANAII
+623 HHGISANAIV
-633 QKVKDVV
+633 QKVKTIVS

>member
-1 MRFPNRT
+1 MR
-8 VVDCVNNSK
+8 
-17 FYHNRKGHP
+17 
-26 KFVDNLKNT
+26 
-35 LKQKATNLRIHSLVS
+35 
-50 TSEAGS
+50 
-56 GHPTTCLSAA
+56 
-66 DIVSALF
+66 
-73 FHAMHYDCDNAQNPN
+73 YDCSDAQNPN
-88 NDRFVL
+88 NDRFIL

-109 AGIIPIDDLLTL
+109 AGIIPTEKLRTL

-136 DWTEV
+136 EWTEV

-154 GMALNGKYLDKSD
+154 GMALNGKYLDESD

-178 IAEGSVWEAAALAS
+178 TAEGGVWEAAALAS
-192 YYKLNNLIGIID
+192 HYQLNNLIGIVD

-211 QRTMYAFDIDTYCQ
+211 QRTMYAFDVDTYCK
-225 RFDAFGWQSIGIDGH
+225 RFEAFGWQTIGIDGH
-240 NYDEILPALDK
+240 NFDEILPAL
-251 AKTSTDKPTMIIAK
+251 AQAQASTDKPTMIVAK
-265 TFKGQGVSF
+265 TFKGKGVSF
-274 LANEDNWHGKA
+274 LEDADNWHGKA
-285 VPKGE
+285 VAKGE
-290 ELEKALAELG
+290 ELDKALAELG
-300 PLNTDI
+300 PLNLDA
-306 PLQIEPPKPIKT
+306 PVQIESPKPVDVCAERAVVT
-318 QTPIIKESVP
+318 ECEP
-328 PEYAPDEEVATRGGY
+328 PEYPSGEEVATRGGY
-343 GTGLAKLGDAN
+343 GIGLAKLGSAN

-369 AEQFMKRYPDRFFE
+369 AEQFMELYPKRYFE

-411 AFLSRAYDHIRM
+411 AFLSRAYDQIRM

-440 SIGEDGPSQMGLEDL
+440 SIGEDGPSQMGLEDI

-460 IPGAVVLYP
+460 IPEAVVLYP
-469 SDAVSAE
+469 SDAASAE

-493 SRPKTAILYDAN
+493 SRPKTPILYDAGE
-505 DSFPIGGSKVVKKS
+505 SFPIGGSKVVQHS
-519 DRDKVTVV
+519 NEDRVTVV
-527 AAGITLHEALKAH
+527 AAGVTVHEALKAY
-540 ETLSTEGISIRIIDV
+540 ETLRAEGIAIRVIDL
-555 YSIKPIDAKTLI
+555 YSIKPIDAAGLK
-567 SAAADTNNTLIT
+567 AAAAETNNTLIT

-596 VATAGICVHKLAV
+596 VATADVYVHKLAV
-609 TGIPRSGKPEELLE
+609 TGMPRSGKPEELLE
-623 LHGINANAII
+623 HHGISANAIV
-633 QKVKDVV
+633 QKVKDIIAQ

>member
-1 MRFPNRT
+1 MDT
-8 VVDCVNNSK
+8 
-17 FYHNRKGHP
+17 
-26 KFVDNLKNT
+26 LKNL
-35 LKQKATNLRIHSLVS
+35 LKQKATNLRIHSIIS

-73 FHAMHYDCDNAQNPN
+73 FHAMRYDCADAQNPN
-88 NDRFVL
+88 NDRFIL

-109 AGIIPIDDLLTL
+109 AGIIPSDDLLTL

-136 DWTEV
+136 EWTEV

-178 IAEGSVWEAAALAS
+178 TAEGGVWEAAALAS
-192 YYKLNNLIGIID
+192 HYQLNNLIGIVD

-211 QRTMYAFDIDTYCQ
+211 QRTMYAFDIDIYCK
-225 RFDAFGWQSIGIDGH
+225 RFGAFGWQTIGIDGH
-240 NYDEILPALDK
+240 DFDEILPALEQAK
-251 AKTSTDKPTMIIAK
+251 ASTDKPTMIVAK
-265 TFKGQGVSF
+265 TFKGKGVSF
-274 LANEDNWHGKA
+274 MEDGDNWHGKA

-290 ELEKALAELG
+290 QLDKALAELG
-300 PLNTDI
+300 PLRTDI
-306 PLQIEPPKPIKT
+306 PLQIETPNLVEKQITTPKECEPPNYP
-318 QTPIIKESVP
+318 S
-328 PEYAPDEEVATRGGY
+328 DEEVATRGGY
-343 GTGLAKLGDAN
+343 GTGLAKLGTAN

-369 AEQFMKRYPDRFFE
+369 AEQFMELHPDRFFE

-411 AFLSRAYDHIRM
+411 AFLSRAYDQIRM

-440 SIGEDGPSQMGLEDL
+440 SIGEDGPSQMGLEDI

-460 IPGAVVLYP
+460 IPEAVVLYP
-469 SDAVSAE
+469 SDAVAAE

-482 AAHEGIVYLRT
+482 AAHEGIVYIRT
-493 SRPKTAILYDAN
+493 SRPKTPILYDT
-505 DSFPIGGSKVVKKS
+505 DESFPIGGCKVIRES
-519 DRDKVTVV
+519 SEDKVTIV
-527 AAGITLHEALKAH
+527 AAGVTLHETLKAH
-540 ETLSTEGISIRIIDV
+540 EILAAEGIAIRIIDLYCV
-555 YSIKPIDAKTLI
+555 KPIDTETLLA
-567 SAAADTNNTLIT
+567 SAAETNNTLIT
-579 VEDHYPEGGL
+579 VEDHYSEGGL
-589 GDAVLDA
+589 GDAVLGA
-596 VATAGICVHKLAV
+596 VAANGVNVHKLAV
-609 TGIPRSGKPEELLE
+609 TGIPRSGKPDELLE
-623 LHGINANAII
+623 RHGISANAIV
-633 QKVKDVV
+633 QKVKDIV

>member
-1 MRFPNRT
+1 MET
-8 VVDCVNNSK
+8 
-17 FYHNRKGHP
+17 
-26 KFVDNLKNT
+26 LKNL
-35 LKQKATNLRIHSLVS
+35 LKQKATNLRIHSIVS

-66 DIVSALF
+66 DLVSALF
-73 FHAMHYDCDNAQNPN
+73 FHAMRYDPTDAQNPN
-88 NDRFVL
+88 NDRFIL

-109 AGIIPIDDLLTL
+109 AGIIPRDELRTL

-136 DWTEV
+136 EWTEV

-178 IAEGSVWEAAALAS
+178 TAEGGVWEAAALAS
-192 YYKLNNLIGIID
+192 HYRLNNLIGIID

-211 QRTMYAFDIDTYCQ
+211 QRTMYAFDIDTYCR
-225 RFDAFGWQSIGIDGH
+225 RFEAFGWQTIGIDGH
-240 NYDEILPALDK
+240 DFDEILPALAE
-251 AKTSTDKPTMIIAK
+251 AKTSTHKPTVIVAK
-265 TFKGQGVSF
+265 TFKGKGVSF
-274 LANEDNWHGKA
+274 LENADNWHGKA
-285 VPKGE
+285 VAKGE
-290 ELEKALAELG
+290 DLHNALAELG
-300 PLNTDI
+300 PLHTDV
-306 PLQIEPPKPIKT
+306 PVQIEPPNPIKVNVAM
-318 QTPIIKESVP
+318 PSACEP
-328 PEYAPDEEVATRGGY
+328 PDYAPDGKVATRGGY
-343 GTGLAKLGDAN
+343 GIGLAKLGAAN
-354 PNVVAL
+354 PDVVAL

-369 AEQFMKRYPDRFFE
+369 AEQFMTRYPDRYFE

-411 AFLSRAYDHIRM
+411 AFLSRAYDQIRM

-460 IPGAVVLYP
+460 IPGAAVLYP

-476 RLVAEA
+476 RLVAAA
-482 AAHEGIVYLRT
+482 AAHQGIVYLRT
-493 SRPKTAILYDAN
+493 SRPPTPILYDA
-505 DSFPIGGSKVVKKS
+505 DESFPVGGSKVLRET
-519 DRDKVTVV
+519 DADKVTVV
-527 AAGITLHEALKAH
+527 AAGVTLHETLKAH
-540 ETLSTEGISIRIIDV
+540 EILAANGIAIRVIDL
-555 YSIKPIDAKTLI
+555 YSIKPIDKKTLR
-567 SAAADTNNTLIT
+567 AAAAETNNTLVT

-589 GDAVLDA
+589 GDAVLSA
-596 VATAGICVHKLAV
+596 VAADGVCVHKLAV
-609 TGIPRSGKPEELLE
+609 TGMPRSGKPEELLE
-623 LHGINANAII
+623 RHGISANAIA
-633 QKVKDVV
+633 QKVKNLLAARD

>member
-1 MRFPNRT
+1 MET
-8 VVDCVNNSK
+8 
-17 FYHNRKGHP
+17 
-26 KFVDNLKNT
+26 LKNI
-35 LKQKATNLRIHSLVS
+35 LKQKATNLRIHSITA

-73 FHAMHYDCDNAQNPN
+73 FHAMRYDTNDAQNPN
-88 NDRFVL
+88 NDRFIL
-94 SKGHAAPLLYAAYAE
+94 SKGHAAPILYAAYAE
-109 AGIIPIDDLLTL
+109 AGIIATEKLCTL

-136 DWTEV
+136 EWTEV

-154 GMALNGKYLDKSD
+154 GMALNGKFLDKSD

-178 IAEGSVWEAAALAS
+178 TAEGGVWEAAALAS
-192 YYKLNNLIGIID
+192 HYQLNNLIGIVD

-225 RFDAFGWQSIGIDGH
+225 RFEAFGWQTIGIDGH
-240 NYDEILPALDK
+240 NFDEILPALDQAK
-251 AKTSTDKPTMIIAK
+251 ASTDKPTMIVAK
-265 TFKGQGVSF
+265 TFKGKGVSF
-274 LANEDNWHGKA
+274 LENADNWHGKA
-285 VPKGE
+285 LAKGE
-290 ELEKALAELG
+290 DLDKALAELG
-300 PLNTDI
+300 PLHLEPI
-306 PLQIEPPKPIKT
+306 QIEPPT
-318 QTPIIKESVP
+318 AVESGVGHSAAAVCEP
-328 PEYAPDEEVATRGGY
+328 PDYPTDEDVATRGGY
-343 GTGLAKLGDAN
+343 GTGLAKLGTAN

-369 AEQFMKRYPDRFFE
+369 AEQFMNLHPERYFE

-411 AFLSRAYDHIRM
+411 AFLSRAYDQIRM

-440 SIGEDGPSQMGLEDL
+440 SIGEDGPSQMGLEDI

-460 IPGAVVLYP
+460 IPQAVVLYP

-476 RLVAEA
+476 RLVSEA

-493 SRPKTAILYDAN
+493 SRPKTPILYDT
-505 DSFPIGGSKVVKKS
+505 DEKFPIGGCKVIRKS
-519 DRDKVTVV
+519 NEDIATVV
-527 AAGITLHEALKAH
+527 AGGVTVHEALKAH
-540 ETLSTEGISIRIIDV
+540 QILAAEGIAIRVIDL
-555 YSIKPIDAKTLI
+555 YSVKPVDAEALKA
-567 SAAADTNNTLIT
+567 AAADTNTTLIT

-596 VATAGICVHKLAV
+596 VATENICVHKLAV

-623 LHGINANAII
+623 HHGISANAIVE
-633 QKVKDVV
+633 KVKSVTGV

>member
-1 MRFPNRT
+1 MDTLKN
-8 VVDCVNNSK
+8 
-17 FYHNRKGHP
+17 
-26 KFVDNLKNT
+26 NLKR
-35 LKQKATNLRIHSLVS
+35 KATNLRIHSILS

-73 FHAMHYDCDNAQNPN
+73 FHAMRYDCADAQNPN
-88 NDRFVL
+88 NDRFIL

-178 IAEGSVWEAAALAS
+178 TAEGGVWEAAALAS
-192 YYKLNNLIGIID
+192 HYQLNNLIGIVD

-211 QRTMYAFDIDTYCQ
+211 QRTMYAFDIETYCS
-225 RFDAFGWQSIGIDGH
+225 RFEAFGWQTIGIDGH
-240 NYDEILPALDK
+240 DYDEILPALKK
-251 AKTSTDKPTMIIAK
+251 AKASTDKPTMIVAK
-265 TFKGQGVSF
+265 TYKGKGVSF
-274 LANEDNWHGKA
+274 LENEDNWHGKA
-285 VPKGE
+285 VAKGE
-290 ELEKALAELG
+290 QLDKALAELG

-306 PLQIEPPKPIKT
+306 SVEVEAPNPIDSQPTKIKACEPPD
-318 QTPIIKESVP
+318 
-328 PEYAPDEEVATRGGY
+328 YAADEEVATRGGY
-343 GTGLAKLGDAN
+343 GTGLAKLGAAN

-369 AEQFMKRYPDRFFE
+369 AEQFMELYPDRFFE

-411 AFLSRAYDHIRM
+411 AFLSRAYDQIRM

-440 SIGEDGPSQMGLEDL
+440 SIGEDGPSQMGLEDI

-460 IPGAVVLYP
+460 IPESVVLYP
-469 SDAVSAE
+469 SDAVAAE
-476 RLVAEA
+476 RLIAEA
-482 AAHEGIVYLRT
+482 AAHQGIVYIRT
-493 SRPKTAILYDAN
+493 SRPKTTLLYDAT
-505 DSFPIGGSKVVKKS
+505 DSFPIGGCKVVRKS
-519 DRDKVTVV
+519 AEDKATIVT
-527 AAGITLHEALKAH
+527 AGVTLHEALKAH
-540 ETLSTEGISIRIIDV
+540 DILAKEGVNVRIIDL
-555 YSIKPIDAKTLI
+555 YSVKPVDTETLL
-567 SAAADTNNTLIT
+567 SAASETNNTLIT

-596 VATAGICVHKLAV
+596 VATEDIRVHKLAV

-623 LHGINANAII
+623 LHGISANAIV

>member
-1 MRFPNRT
+1 MET
-8 VVDCVNNSK
+8 
-17 FYHNRKGHP
+17 
-26 KFVDNLKNT
+26 LKNF
-35 LKQKATNLRIHSLVS
+35 LKQKATNLRIHSIIS

-73 FHAMHYDCDNAQNPN
+73 FHAMRYDPANAQNPN
-88 NDRFVL
+88 NDRFIL

-109 AGIIPIDDLLTL
+109 AGIIPTEKLRTL

-136 DWTEV
+136 EWTEV

-154 GMALNGKYLDKSD
+154 GMALNGKYLDASD

-178 IAEGSVWEAAALAS
+178 TAEGGVWEAAALAS
-192 YYKLNNLIGIID
+192 HYKLNNLIGIVD

-225 RFDAFGWQSIGIDGH
+225 RFEAFGWQTIGIDGH
-240 NYDEILPALDK
+240 DLDEILPALDQAK
-251 AKTSTDKPTMIIAK
+251 ASIEKPTMIVAK
-265 TFKGQGVSF
+265 TFKGKGVSF
-274 LANEDNWHGKA
+274 LEDADNWHGKA
-285 VPKGE
+285 LAQGE
-290 ELEKALAELG
+290 ELDKALAELG
-300 PLNTDI
+300 PLQLNLPT
-306 PLQIEPPKPIKT
+306 QIESPRAIVVNGDRSTGTECEPPDYP
-318 QTPIIKESVP
+318 
-328 PEYAPDEEVATRGGY
+328 PDEEIATRSGY
-343 GTGLAKLGDAN
+343 GVGLAKLGSVN
-354 PNVVAL
+354 PSVVAL

-369 AEQFMKRYPDRFFE
+369 AEQFMELHPNRYFE

-411 AFLSRAYDHIRM
+411 AFLSRAYDQIRM

-440 SIGEDGPSQMGLEDL
+440 SIGEDGPSQMGLEDI

-460 IPGAVVLYP
+460 IPGAAVLYP
-469 SDAVSAE
+469 SDAVAAE

-493 SRPKTAILYDAN
+493 SRPKTALLYDAAE
-505 DSFPIGGSKVVKKS
+505 SFPIGGCKVIRKS
-519 DRDKVTVV
+519 GEDKLTVV
-527 AAGITLHEALKAH
+527 AAGVALHEVLKAH
-540 ETLSTEGISIRIIDV
+540 EALAQEGIAIRVIDL
-555 YSIKPIDAKTLI
+555 YSIKPIDAEALQT
-567 SAAADTNNTLIT
+567 AASETNNTLIT

-596 VATAGICVHKLAV
+596 VATQGVYVHKLAV
-609 TGIPRSGKPEELLE
+609 TGMPRSGKPEELLE
-623 LHGINANAII
+623 YHGISANAIV
-633 QKVKDVV
+633 QKVKELKL

>member
-1 MRFPNRT
+1 MET
-8 VVDCVNNSK
+8 
-17 FYHNRKGHP
+17 
-26 KFVDNLKNT
+26 LKT
-35 LKQKATNLRIHSLVS
+35 FLKQKATNLRIHSIVS

-73 FHAMHYDCDNAQNPN
+73 FHAMRYDTTNAQNPN
-88 NDRFVL
+88 NDRFIL

-109 AGIIPIDDLLTL
+109 AGIIPTEKLRTL

-136 DWTEV
+136 EWTEV

-154 GMALNGKYLDKSD
+154 GMALNGKYLDASD

-178 IAEGSVWEAAALAS
+178 TAEGGVWEAAALAS
-192 YYKLNNLIGIID
+192 HYELNNLIGIVD

-211 QRTMYAFDIDTYCQ
+211 QRTMYTFDVDTYCQ
-225 RFDAFGWQSIGIDGH
+225 RFEAFGWQAIGIDGH
-240 NYDEILPALDK
+240 DFDEILPALEQAK
-251 AKTSTDKPTMIIAK
+251 ASTEKPTMIIAK
-265 TFKGQGVSF
+265 TFKGKGVSF
-274 LANEDNWHGKA
+274 LENADNWHGKA
-285 VPKGE
+285 LAQGE
-290 ELEKALAELG
+290 ELDKALAELG
-300 PLNTDI
+300 PLSADEVTS
-306 PLQIEPPKPIKT
+306 PLQIESPNATSVSENGSAVTECEPPDYP
-318 QTPIIKESVP
+318 
-328 PEYAPDEEVATRGGY
+328 PDEDVATRSGY
-343 GTGLAKLGDAN
+343 GAGLAKLGSVN
-354 PNVVAL
+354 PDVVAL

-369 AEQFMKRYPDRFFE
+369 AEQFMELHPNRYFE

-411 AFLSRAYDHIRM
+411 AFLSRAYDQIRM

-440 SIGEDGPSQMGLEDL
+440 SIGEDGPSQMGLEDI

-469 SDAVSAE
+469 SDAIAAE

-493 SRPKTAILYDAN
+493 SRPKTAILYDAAE
-505 DSFPIGGSKVVKKS
+505 SFPIGGCKVVRES
-519 DRDKVTVV
+519 SEDKVTVV
-527 AAGITLHEALKAH
+527 AAGVALHEALKAH
-540 ETLSTEGISIRIIDV
+540 EILAQDGIAIRVIDL
-555 YSIKPIDAKTLI
+555 YSIKPIDAEALQK
-567 SAAADTNNTLIT
+567 AASETNNTLIT

-589 GDAVLDA
+589 GDAVLEA
-596 VATAGICVHKLAV
+596 VATKRIYVHKLAV
-609 TGIPRSGKPEELLE
+609 TGMPRSGKPEELLE
-623 LHGINANAII
+623 YHGISANAIV
-633 QKVKDVV
+633 QKVKELML

>member
-1 MRFPNRT
+1 MDT
-8 VVDCVNNSK
+8 
-17 FYHNRKGHP
+17 
-26 KFVDNLKNT
+26 LKN
-35 LKQKATNLRIHSLVS
+35 LLEQKATNLRIHSIIS

-73 FHAMHYDCDNAQNPN
+73 FHAMRYDCADAKNPN
-88 NDRFVL
+88 NDRFIL

-178 IAEGSVWEAAALAS
+178 TAEGGVWEAAALAS
-192 YYKLNNLIGIID
+192 HYQLNNLIGIVD

-211 QRTMYAFDIDTYCQ
+211 QRTMYAFDIDTYCR
-225 RFDAFGWQSIGIDGH
+225 RFEAFGWQTIGIDGH
-240 NYDEILPALDK
+240 DFDEILPALEK
-251 AKTSTDKPTMIIAK
+251 AKASTDKPTMIVAK
-265 TFKGQGVSF
+265 TFKGKGVSF
-274 LANEDNWHGKA
+274 LENEDNWHGKA
-285 VPKGE
+285 VAKGE
-290 ELEKALAELG
+290 QLDKALAELG
-300 PLNTDI
+300 PLQTDI
-306 PLQIEPPKPIKT
+306 PLQIESPNPINKQISTATTCEPPK
-318 QTPIIKESVP
+318 
-328 PEYAPDEEVATRGGY
+328 YASDEEVATRGGY
-343 GTGLAKLGDAN
+343 GIGLAKLGTAN
-354 PNVVAL
+354 PNVVVL

-369 AEQFMKRYPDRFFE
+369 AEQFMTLHPNRFFE

-411 AFLSRAYDHIRM
+411 AFLSRAYDQIRM

-440 SIGEDGPSQMGLEDL
+440 SIGEDGPSQMGLEDI

-469 SDAVSAE
+469 SDAVAAE

-482 AAHEGIVYLRT
+482 AAHEGIVYIRT
-493 SRPKTAILYDAN
+493 SRPKTAILYDT
-505 DSFPIGGSKVVKKS
+505 DESFPIGGSKIVRES
-519 DRDKVTVV
+519 SEDKVTVV
-527 AAGITLHEALKAH
+527 AAGVTLHEVLKAQ
-540 ETLSTEGISIRIIDV
+540 EILTAEGIAIRVIDL
-555 YSIKPIDAKTLI
+555 YSVKPVDTKALL
-567 SAAADTNNTLIT
+567 AAASETNDTIIT

-596 VATAGICVHKLAV
+596 VATKGIRVHKLAV
-609 TGIPRSGKPEELLE
+609 TGIPRSGKPDELLE
-623 LHGINANAII
+623 LHGISANAIV
-633 QKVKDVV
+633 QKVKDIV

>member
-1 MRFPNRT
+1 MET
-8 VVDCVNNSK
+8 
-17 FYHNRKGHP
+17 
-26 KFVDNLKNT
+26 LKNF
-35 LKQKATNLRIHSLVS
+35 LKQKATNLRIHSIIS
-50 TSEAGS
+50 TAEAGS

-73 FHAMHYDCDNAQNPN
+73 FHAMRYDCSDAQNPN
-88 NDRFVL
+88 NDRFIL

-109 AGIIPIDDLLTL
+109 AGIIPTEALRTL

-136 DWTEV
+136 EWTEV

-154 GMALNGKYLDKSD
+154 GMALNGKYLDESD

-178 IAEGSVWEAAALAS
+178 TAEGGVWEAAALAS
-192 YYKLNNLIGIID
+192 HYQLNNLIGIVD

-211 QRTMYAFDIDTYCQ
+211 QRTMYAFDVDTYCK
-225 RFDAFGWQSIGIDGH
+225 RFEAFGWQTIGIDGH
-240 NYDEILPALDK
+240 NFNEILPAL
-251 AKTSTDKPTMIIAK
+251 AQAQASTNKPTMIVAK
-265 TFKGQGVSF
+265 TFKGKGVSF
-274 LANEDNWHGKA
+274 LENADNWHGKA
-285 VPKGE
+285 VAKGE
-290 ELEKALAELG
+290 ELDKALAELG
-300 PLNTDI
+300 PLNLDA
-306 PLQIEPPKPIKT
+306 PVQIESPQPVGERADRAVATELEPPDYP
-318 QTPIIKESVP
+318 S
-328 PEYAPDEEVATRGGY
+328 DEDVATRSGY
-343 GTGLAKLGDAN
+343 GMGLAKLGGVN
-354 PNVVAL
+354 PKVVAL

-369 AEQFMKRYPDRFFE
+369 AEQFMELYPDRYFE

-411 AFLSRAYDHIRM
+411 AFLSRAYDQIRM

-440 SIGEDGPSQMGLEDL
+440 SIGEDGPSQMGLEDI

-460 IPGAVVLYP
+460 IPEAVVLYP

-493 SRPKTAILYDAN
+493 SRPKTPILYDA
-505 DSFPIGGSKVVKKS
+505 DESFPIGGSKVVQQS
-519 DRDKVTVV
+519 NEDKVTVV
-527 AAGITLHEALKAH
+527 AAGVTIHEALKAH
-540 ETLSTEGISIRIIDV
+540 STLQAEGITIRVIDL
-555 YSIKPIDAKTLI
+555 YSIKPIDAAALK
-567 SAAADTNNTLIT
+567 AAAAETNNTLIT

-596 VATAGICVHKLAV
+596 VATADVYVHKLAV
-609 TGIPRSGKPEELLE
+609 TGMPRSGKPEELLE
-623 LHGINANAII
+623 HHGISANAIV
-633 QKVKDVV
+633 QKVKDIIAQ

>member
-1 MRFPNRT
+1 M
-8 VVDCVNNSK
+8 
-17 FYHNRKGHP
+17 
-26 KFVDNLKNT
+26 DNLKNL

-73 FHAMHYDCDNAQNPN
+73 FHAMHYDCENAQNPN
-88 NDRFVL
+88 NDRFIL
-94 SKGHAAPLLYAAYAE
+94 SKGHAAPILYAAYAE
-109 AGIIPIDDLLTL
+109 AGIIPTDDLLTL

-192 YYKLNNLIGIID
+192 YYKLNNLVGIID

-225 RFDAFGWQSIGIDGH
+225 RFEAFGWQTIGIDGH
-240 NYDEILPALDK
+240 DYDEILPALDK
-251 AKTSTDKPTMIIAK
+251 AKASTDKPTMIVAK

-290 ELEKALAELG
+290 ELDKALNELG

-306 PLQIEPPKPIKT
+306 PLQIESPKPTQKHASTIKAC
-318 QTPIIKESVP
+318 VP
-328 PEYAPDEEVATRGGY
+328 PEYQPDEEVATRGGY
-343 GTGLAKLGDAN
+343 GTGLAKLGDVN

-369 AEQFMKRYPDRFFE
+369 AEEFMKRHPDRFFE

-460 IPGAVVLYP
+460 IPKSVVLYP

-493 SRPKTAILYDAN
+493 SRPKTAILYGTDE
-505 DSFPIGGSKVVKKS
+505 SFPIGGSKVIKKS
-519 DRDKVTVV
+519 DQDKVTVV

-555 YSIKPIDAKTLI
+555 YSIKPIDAKTLRT
-567 SAAADTNNTLIT
+567 AAADTNNTLIT
-579 VEDHYPEGGL
+579 VEDHYSEGGL

-609 TGIPRSGKPEELLE
+609 TGIPRSGKPDELLE
-623 LHGINANAII
+623 LHGINAKAII
-633 QKVKDVV
+633 QKVKDVI

>member
-1 MRFPNRT
+1 MET
-8 VVDCVNNSK
+8 
-17 FYHNRKGHP
+17 
-26 KFVDNLKNT
+26 LKT
-35 LKQKATNLRIHSLVS
+35 FLKQKATNLRIHSIVS

-73 FHAMHYDCDNAQNPN
+73 FHAMRYDTTNAQNPN
-88 NDRFVL
+88 NDRFIL

-109 AGIIPIDDLLTL
+109 AGIIPTEKLRTL

-136 DWTEV
+136 EWTEV

-154 GMALNGKYLDKSD
+154 GMALNGKYLDASD

-178 IAEGSVWEAAALAS
+178 TAEGGVWEAAALAS
-192 YYKLNNLIGIID
+192 HYELNNLIGIVD

-211 QRTMYAFDIDTYCQ
+211 QRTMYTFDVDTYCQ
-225 RFDAFGWQSIGIDGH
+225 RFEAFGWQAIGIDGH
-240 NYDEILPALDK
+240 DFDEILPALEQAK
-251 AKTSTDKPTMIIAK
+251 ASTEKPTMIIAK
-265 TFKGQGVSF
+265 TFKGKGVSF
-274 LANEDNWHGKA
+274 LENADNWHGKA
-285 VPKGE
+285 LAQGE
-290 ELEKALAELG
+290 ELDKALAELG
-300 PLNTDI
+300 PLSADEGTS
-306 PLQIEPPKPIKT
+306 PLQIESPNATSVSENGSAVTECEPPDYP
-318 QTPIIKESVP
+318 
-328 PEYAPDEEVATRGGY
+328 PDEDVATRSGY
-343 GTGLAKLGDAN
+343 GTGLAKLGSVN
-354 PNVVAL
+354 PDVVAL

-369 AEQFMKRYPDRFFE
+369 AEQFMELHPNRYFE

-411 AFLSRAYDHIRM
+411 AFLSRAYDQIRM

-440 SIGEDGPSQMGLEDL
+440 SIGEDGPSQMGLEDV

-469 SDAVSAE
+469 SDAIAAE

-493 SRPKTAILYDAN
+493 SRPKTAILYDAAE
-505 DSFPIGGSKVVKKS
+505 SFPIGGCKVVRES
-519 DRDKVTVV
+519 SEDKVTVV
-527 AAGITLHEALKAH
+527 AAGVALHEALKAH
-540 ETLSTEGISIRIIDV
+540 EILAQDGIAIRVIDL
-555 YSIKPIDAKTLI
+555 YSIKPIDAEALQK
-567 SAAADTNNTLIT
+567 AASETNNTLIT

-589 GDAVLDA
+589 GDAVLEA
-596 VATAGICVHKLAV
+596 VATKGIYVHKLAV
-609 TGIPRSGKPEELLE
+609 TGMPRSGKPEELLE
-623 LHGINANAII
+623 YHGISANAIV
-633 QKVKDVV
+633 QKVKELML

>member
-1 MRFPNRT
+1 MDT
-8 VVDCVNNSK
+8 
-17 FYHNRKGHP
+17 
-26 KFVDNLKNT
+26 LKN
-35 LKQKATNLRIHSLVS
+35 LLEQKATNLRIHSIIS

-73 FHAMHYDCDNAQNPN
+73 FHAMRYDCADAKNPN
-88 NDRFVL
+88 NDRFIL

-178 IAEGSVWEAAALAS
+178 TAEGGVWEAAALAS
-192 YYKLNNLIGIID
+192 HYQLNNLIGIVD

-211 QRTMYAFDIDTYCQ
+211 QRTMYAFDIDTYCR
-225 RFDAFGWQSIGIDGH
+225 RFEAFGWQAIGIDGH
-240 NYDEILPALDK
+240 DFDEILPALEK
-251 AKTSTDKPTMIIAK
+251 AKTSTDKPTMIVAK
-265 TFKGQGVSF
+265 TFKGKGVSF
-274 LANEDNWHGKA
+274 LENEDNWHGKA
-285 VPKGE
+285 VAKGE
-290 ELEKALAELG
+290 QLDKALAELG
-300 PLNTDI
+300 PLQTDI
-306 PLQIEPPKPIKT
+306 PLQIESPNPINKQIST
-318 QTPIIKESVP
+318 ATTCEP
-328 PEYAPDEEVATRGGY
+328 PEYASDAEVATRGGY
-343 GTGLAKLGDAN
+343 GTGLAKLGTAN

-369 AEQFMKRYPDRFFE
+369 AEQFMTLHPNRFFE

-411 AFLSRAYDHIRM
+411 AFLSRAYDQIRM

-440 SIGEDGPSQMGLEDL
+440 SIGEDGPSQMGLEDI

-469 SDAVSAE
+469 SDAVAAE

-482 AAHEGIVYLRT
+482 AAHEGIVYIRT
-493 SRPKTAILYDAN
+493 SRPKTAILYDT
-505 DSFPIGGSKVVKKS
+505 DESFPIGGSKVVRES
-519 DRDKVTVV
+519 GEDKVTVV
-527 AAGITLHEALKAH
+527 AAGVTLHEVLKAQ
-540 ETLSTEGISIRIIDV
+540 EVLTAEGIAIRVIDL
-555 YSIKPIDAKTLI
+555 YSVKPIDTEALL
-567 SAAADTNNTLIT
+567 AAASETNDTIIT

-596 VATAGICVHKLAV
+596 VATKGIRVHKLAV
-609 TGIPRSGKPEELLE
+609 TGIPRSGKPDELLE
-623 LHGINANAII
+623 LHGISANAIV
-633 QKVKDVV
+633 QKVKDIV